1 MQHRAARNRTK
12 TWFLFALM
20 LGVLVAIGA
29 AISGSTGSSMW
40 IILFT
45 GFGLVTTAVTYW
57 NSDKLALRS
66 MQAYPADPHQYAG
79 LHQMVQELAQRAGQ
93 PAPRIYI
100 APTQQPNAFATGRNP
115 ENAAICFTE
124 GIMHL
129 LNPRELRAVTGHELM
144 HVYNRD
150 ILTSSVAAALAT
162 VIQGVAYML
171 MFNRSE
177 NSNAL
182 TSLLGAI
189 LAPLAAGLVQAGI
202 SRDRETSADHD
213 GAQLTGDPL
222 ALASALEK
230 ISGGV
235 QRHPMPAEDHRVKA
249 ASHMMIANPFAG
261 RVRDWF
267 STHPPV
273 DERVARLTQQARDIG
288 QHR

>member
-20 LGVLVAIGA
+20 LGILVAIGA
-29 AISGSTGSSMW
+29 AISASSGNSMW
-40 IILFT
+40 IVLFT
-45 GFGLVTTAVTYW
+45 GIGLVTTAVTYW
-57 NSDKLALRS
+57 NSDKIALRS
-66 MQAYPADPHQYAG
+66 MRAYPADPQQFKGLYDMVHALADKAG
-79 LHQMVQELAQRAGQ
+79 E

-115 ENAAICFTE
+115 NNAAICFTE

-150 ILTSSVAAALAT
+150 ILTSSVAAAIGT
-162 VIQGVAYML
+162 VIQGVAYIL
-171 MFNRSE
+171 MFNRG
-177 NSNAL
+177 NNNNVL
-182 TSLLGAI
+182 FNLLGAI

-213 GAQLTGDPL
+213 GALLTEDPL

-235 QRHPMPAEDHRVKA
+235 QRHPLPADDHRVKA
-249 ASHMMIANPFAG
+249 ASHMMIASPFG
-261 RVRDWF
+261 GKVRNWF
-267 STHPPV
+267 STHPAV
-273 DERVARLTQQARDIG
+273 EDRVGRLTQQARDMG

>member
-20 LGVLVAIGA
+20 LGILVAIGA
-29 AISGSTGSSMW
+29 AISASSGNSMW
-40 IILFT
+40 IVLFT
-45 GFGLVTTAVTYW
+45 GVGLVTTAVTYW
-57 NSDKLALRS
+57 NSDKIALRS
-66 MQAYPADPHQYAG
+66 MRAYPADPQQFKGLYDMVHALADKAG
-79 LHQMVQELAQRAGQ
+79 E

-115 ENAAICFTE
+115 NNAAICFTE

-150 ILTSSVAAALAT
+150 ILTSSVAAAIGT

-171 MFNRSE
+171 MFNRG
-177 NSNAL
+177 NNNNVL
-182 TSLLGAI
+182 FNLLGAI

-213 GAQLTGDPL
+213 GALLTEDPL

-235 QRHPMPAEDHRVKA
+235 QRHPLPADDHRVKA
-249 ASHMMIANPFAG
+249 ASHMMIASPFG
-261 RVRDWF
+261 GKVRNWF
-267 STHPPV
+267 STHPAV
-273 DERVARLTQQARDIG
+273 EDRVGRLTQQARDMG

>member
-20 LGVLVAIGA
+20 LGILVAIGA
-29 AISGSTGSSMW
+29 AISASSGNSMW
-40 IILFT
+40 IVLFT
-45 GFGLVTTAVTYW
+45 GIGLVTTAVTYW
-57 NSDKLALRS
+57 NSDKIALRS
-66 MQAYPADPHQYAG
+66 MRAYPADPQQFKGLYDMVHALADKAG
-79 LHQMVQELAQRAGQ
+79 E

-115 ENAAICFTE
+115 NNAAICFTE

-150 ILTSSVAAALAT
+150 ILTSSVAAAIGT

-171 MFNRSE
+171 MFNRG
-177 NSNAL
+177 NNNNVL
-182 TSLLGAI
+182 FNLLGAI

-213 GAQLTGDPL
+213 GALLTEDPL

-235 QRHPMPAEDHRVKA
+235 QRHPLPADDHRVKA
-249 ASHMMIANPFAG
+249 ASHMMIASPFG
-261 RVRDWF
+261 GKVRNWF
-267 STHPPV
+267 STHPAV
-273 DERVARLTQQARDIG
+273 EDRVGRLTQQARDMG

>member
-20 LGVLVAIGA
+20 LGILVAIGA
-29 AISGSTGSSMW
+29 AISASSGNSMW
-40 IILFT
+40 IVLFT
-45 GFGLVTTAVTYW
+45 GVGLVTTAVTYW
-57 NSDKLALRS
+57 NSDKIALRS
-66 MQAYPADPHQYAG
+66 MRAYPADPQQFKGLYDMVHALADKAG
-79 LHQMVQELAQRAGQ
+79 E

-115 ENAAICFTE
+115 NNAAICFTE

-150 ILTSSVAAALAT
+150 ILTSSVAAAIGT
-162 VIQGVAYML
+162 VIQGVAYIL
-171 MFNRSE
+171 MFNRG
-177 NSNAL
+177 NNNNVL
-182 TSLLGAI
+182 FNLLGAI

-213 GAQLTGDPL
+213 GALLTEDPL

-235 QRHPMPAEDHRVKA
+235 QRHPLPADDHRVKA
-249 ASHMMIANPFAG
+249 ASHMMIASPFG
-261 RVRDWF
+261 GKVRNWF
-267 STHPPV
+267 STHPAV
-273 DERVARLTQQARDIG
+273 EDRVGRLTQQARDMG

>member
-1 MQHRAARNRTK
+1 MQRATRNRTK

-20 LGVLVAIGA
+20 LGILVAIGGV
-29 AISGSTGSSMW
+29 ISGSTGNSMW

-45 GFGLVTTAVTYW
+45 GIGLVTTAVTYW
-57 NSDKLALRS
+57 NSDKIALRS
-66 MQAYPADPHQYAG
+66 MQAYPADPQQFKG
-79 LHQMVQELAQRAGQ
+79 LYDMVYDLAQKAGE

-100 APTQQPNAFATGRNP
+100 APTHQPNAFATGRNP

-129 LNPRELRAVTGHELM
+129 LTPRELRAVTGHELM

-150 ILTSSVAAALAT
+150 ILTSSVAAALGT

-171 MFNRSE
+171 MFNRGN

-182 TSLLGAI
+182 LNLLGAI
-189 LAPLAAGLVQAGI
+189 LAPLAAGLIQAGI

-213 GAQLTGDPL
+213 GALLTGDPL
-222 ALASALEK
+222 ALASALQK

-235 QRHPMPAEDHRVKA
+235 QRHPMPAEDHRVKS

-261 RVRDWF
+261 RVRNWF
-267 STHPPV
+267 STHPAME
-273 DERVARLTQQARDIG
+273 DRVERLTQQAREMG
-288 QHR
+288 QSR

>member
-20 LGVLVAIGA
+20 LGILVAIGA
-29 AISGSTGSSMW
+29 AISASSGNSMW
-40 IILFT
+40 IVLFT
-45 GFGLVTTAVTYW
+45 GIGLVTTAVTYW
-57 NSDKLALRS
+57 NSDKIALRS
-66 MQAYPADPHQYAG
+66 MRAYPADPQQFKGLYDMVHALADKAG
-79 LHQMVQELAQRAGQ
+79 E

-115 ENAAICFTE
+115 NNAAICFTE

-150 ILTSSVAAALAT
+150 ILTSSVAAAIGT
-162 VIQGVAYML
+162 VIQGVAYIL
-171 MFNRSE
+171 MFNRG
-177 NSNAL
+177 NNNNVL
-182 TSLLGAI
+182 FNLLGAI

-213 GAQLTGDPL
+213 GALLTEDPL

-230 ISGGV
+230 ISGGDRKSTRLNSSHV
-235 QRHPMPAEDHRVKA
+235 
-249 ASHMMIANPFAG
+249 ASSYAVFC
-261 RVRDWF
+261 
-267 STHPPV
+267 
-273 DERVARLTQQARDIG
+273 LKKKK
-288 QHR
+288 

>member
-1 MQHRAARNRTK
+1 MQQRATRNRTK
-12 TWFLFALM
+12 TWFLFVLM
-20 LGVLVAIGA
+20 LGILVAIGA
-29 AISGSTGSSMW
+29 VISASSGSAIW
-40 IILFT
+40 IVLFT
-45 GFGLVTTAVTYW
+45 GVGLISTAVMYW

-66 MQAYPADPHQYAG
+66 MQAYAADPQQFQG
-79 LHQMVQELAQRAGQ
+79 LYDMVHELAQRAGE

-115 ENAAICFTE
+115 EHAAICFTE

-150 ILTSSVAAALAT
+150 ILTSSVAAAIGT
-162 VIQGVAYML
+162 VIQGAAYML
-171 MFNRSE
+171 MFNR
-177 NSNAL
+177 NNNNAL
-182 TSLLGAI
+182 FGILGAI

-222 ALASALEK
+222 ALASALQK

-235 QRHPMPAEDHRVKA
+235 QRHPLPQEDHRVKA
-249 ASHMMIANPFAG
+249 TSHMMIASPFAG
-261 RVRDWF
+261 KIKNWF
-267 STHPPV
+267 STHPAME
-273 DERVARLTQQARDIG
+273 DRVEQLNQIARQMGQQP
-288 QHR
+288 

>member
-1 MQHRAARNRTK
+1 MQRAARNRTK

-20 LGVLVAIGA
+20 LGILVAIGA
-29 AISGSTGSSMW
+29 AISGSTGSSVW
-40 IILFT
+40 IVLFT
-45 GFGLVTTAVTYW
+45 GIGLITTAVTYW
-57 NSDKLALRS
+57 NSDKIALRS
-66 MQAYPADPHQYAG
+66 MQAYPADPNQFRG
-79 LHQMVQELAQRAGQ
+79 LYEMVHDLAQRAGQ

-100 APTQQPNAFATGRNP
+100 SPAQQPNAFATGRNP
-115 ENAAICFTE
+115 EHAAICFTE

-150 ILTSSVAAALAT
+150 ILTSSVAAALGT

-171 MFNRSE
+171 MFNR
-177 NSNAL
+177 NNNNV
-182 TSLLGAI
+182 LLNLGAAI
-189 LAPLAAGLVQAGI
+189 LAPLAAALVQAGI

-213 GAQLTGDPL
+213 GALLTGDPMS
-222 ALASALEK
+222 LASALEK

-235 QRHPMPAEDHRVKA
+235 QRHPMPADDHRVKA

-261 RVRDWF
+261 KIRNWF

-273 DERVARLTQQARDIG
+273 DERVDRLTQQARDMG
-288 QHR
+288 QHQ

>member
-1 MQHRAARNRTK
+1 MQRAARNRTK

-20 LGVLVAIGA
+20 LGILVAIGG

-45 GFGLVTTAVTYW
+45 GIGLVTTAVTYW
-57 NSDKLALRS
+57 NSDKIALRS
-66 MQAYPADPHQYAG
+66 MQAYPADSNQFRG
-79 LHQMVQELAQRAGQ
+79 LYDMVHGLAQKADQ

-100 APTQQPNAFATGRNP
+100 APSQQPNAFATGRNP

-129 LNPRELRAVTGHELM
+129 LTPRELRAVTGHELM

-150 ILTSSVAAALAT
+150 ILTSSVAAALGT

-171 MFNRSE
+171 MFNRGN
-177 NSNAL
+177 NSNIFL
-182 TSLLGAI
+182 NLLAAI

-213 GAQLTGDPL
+213 GALLTGDPM
-222 ALASALEK
+222 ALASALQK

-235 QRHPMPAEDHRVKA
+235 QRHPLPADDHRVKA

-261 RVRDWF
+261 RVRNWF

-273 DERVARLTQQARDIG
+273 DERVTRLTQQARDMG
-288 QHR
+288 QQP

>member
-20 LGVLVAIGA
+20 LGILVAIGA
-29 AISGSTGSSMW
+29 AISASSGNSMW
-40 IILFT
+40 IVLFT
-45 GFGLVTTAVTYW
+45 GIGLVTTAVTYW
-57 NSDKLALRS
+57 NSDKIALRS
-66 MQAYPADPHQYAG
+66 MRAYPADSQQFKGLYDMVHALADKAG
-79 LHQMVQELAQRAGQ
+79 E

-115 ENAAICFTE
+115 NNAAICFTE

-150 ILTSSVAAALAT
+150 ILTSSVAAAIGT

-171 MFNRSE
+171 MFNRG
-177 NSNAL
+177 NNNNVL
-182 TSLLGAI
+182 FNLLGAI

-213 GAQLTGDPL
+213 GALLTEDPL

-235 QRHPMPAEDHRVKA
+235 QRHPLPADDHRVKA
-249 ASHMMIANPFAG
+249 ASHMMIASPFG
-261 RVRDWF
+261 GKVRNWF
-267 STHPPV
+267 STHPAV
-273 DERVARLTQQARDIG
+273 EDRVGRLTQQARDMG

>member
-1 MQHRAARNRTK
+1 MQRAARNRTK

-20 LGVLVAIGA
+20 LGILVAIGG
-29 AISGSTGSSMW
+29 AISGSTGSAMW
-40 IILFT
+40 IVLFT
-45 GFGLVTTAVTYW
+45 GFGLVVTAVTYW
-57 NSDKLALRS
+57 NSDKIALRS
-66 MQAYPADPHQYAG
+66 MRAYPADPQQFRG
-79 LHQMVQELAQRAGQ
+79 LYDMVHELAQRAGQ

-150 ILTSSVAAALAT
+150 ILTSSIAAALGT

-171 MFNRSE
+171 MFNRGN

-182 TSLLGAI
+182 LNLAAAI
-189 LAPLAAGLVQAGI
+189 LAPLAAALVQAGI

-213 GAQLTGDPL
+213 GALLTGDPMS
-222 ALASALEK
+222 LASALQK

-235 QRHPMPAEDHRVKA
+235 QRHPMPADDHRVKA
-249 ASHMMIANPFAG
+249 ASHMMIASPFSG
-261 RVRDWF
+261 KIRNWF
-267 STHPPV
+267 STHPPME
-273 DERVARLTQQARDIG
+273 ERVELLTQQAREMG
-288 QHR
+288 QQG